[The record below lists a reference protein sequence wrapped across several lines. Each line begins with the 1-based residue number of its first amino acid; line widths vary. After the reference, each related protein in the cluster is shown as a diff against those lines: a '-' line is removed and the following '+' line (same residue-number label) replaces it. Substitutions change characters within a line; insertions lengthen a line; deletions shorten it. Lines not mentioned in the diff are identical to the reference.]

1 MRPSKKIRMSLGGAL
16 LGVALVLSGIGMAG
30 QTTGRPQGG
39 ESMIN
44 ANEKLV
50 VLWSSG
56 DRDVA
61 LNMVFMYT
69 LNAKARGWWRDVTLI
84 VWGPSAKLLT
94 VDPELQERVRKMKEA
109 GVVLEACKACSDEYG
124 VSDGLLKMGIDVKYM
139 GQPLTA
145 YIKEG
150 RHILTF

>member
-1 MRPSKKIRMSLGGAL
+1 MTRTERVHKLFGIVLVSLSFVPSGA
-16 LGVALVLSGIGMAG
+16 GFAG
-30 QTTGRPQGG
+30 QALNHPEGG
-39 ESMIN
+39 KPVIK
-44 ANEKLV
+44 ANERLV
-50 VLWSSG
+50 VVWSSG

-61 LNMVFMYT
+61 LNIVFMYT
-69 LNAKARGWWRDVTLI
+69 LNAKAKGWWKDVTLI

-94 VDPELQERVRKMKEA
+94 FDPELQERVRKMKEA

-124 VSDGLLKMGIDVKYM
+124 VSEGLLKMGIDVKYM